1 MAKANLSPRFDR
13 HDGWLKDK
21 PATPLNNWYDAM
33 ALLRATTLLAPER
46 MCSPVAKG
54 WSILPQARVQ
64 PQARAMAMA
73 MRLAEARQNPRWRL
87 SAPQERSPPL
97 RLAAG
102 RPD

>member
-33 ALLRATTLLAPER
+33 AFLGLATLLAPER

-64 PQARAMAMA
+64 PQARAMAM
-73 MRLAEARQNPRWRL
+73 RLAEVRQNPRWRL

-97 RLAAG
+97 RPVVG